1 MNKIKNFVINNKAKI
16 VGTTTTLALGVSQV
30 AFAADT
36 SVSVTESITHSFQT
50 IVTDTLSTIAAVAPI
65 AITIFGAMFVWNK
78 ARKFFKDVSK

>member
-1 MNKIKNFVINNKAKI
+1 MNKIKKFVINNKAKI
-16 VGTTTTLALGVSQV
+16 VGTTTTLALGVSQI
-30 AFAADT
+30 ASAAET
-36 SVSVTESITHSFQT
+36 SSVTASITSSFQT